1 MKGVEKLM
9 DFKGIYTEIE
19 RNKLIK
25 KEFKRLSEFFNSL
38 AEDKKVVLLN
48 LFNEAAFMGVTLEET
63 RKLIAR
69 DGVIEEYQNG
79 ANQKGIKKS
88 AAVEVYDKMMNTYS
102 KIIKQICDS
111 LPEGNNSGQ
120 SAEEIMQFMI
130 KGKS

>member
-1 MKGVEKLM
+1 M
-9 DFKGIYTEIE
+9 DFKGIYSEKE

-25 KEFKRLSEFFNSL
+25 KEFKRLSGFFDNL
-38 AEDKKVVLLN
+38 PEDKKVVLLN

-69 DGVIEEYQNG
+69 DGIIEEYQNG

-111 LPEGNNSGQ
+111 LPEGNSNAQ
-120 SAEEIMQFMI
+120 TAEEIMQFMM
-130 KGKS
+130 KGKP